1 MQPTPSPALSSTRDS
16 TISTAYELL
25 RAGRVDDA
33 EKLCQ
38 GLLALTPN
46 IKTAA
51 LASTIAEER
60 DDLPR
65 ALQIVDDAIEHHGV
79 STELLLRKAQVLMR
93 LRRRT
98 EGVSAARRAA
108 EICPPD
114 ARLLQALAKVHSERN
129 EPAEAKPLLQRAR
142 ELLPLDP
149 AILYDSA
156 VCHFYLNEMEEAAEL
171 LERVLTLAPGNGFA
185 LYVRSQL
192 GTQTVASNH
201 VGHLREM
208 LLRPQI
214 RRQDAIS
221 TYFALAKELE
231 DIGEYQES
239 FAALSEGNRI
249 KRGTLDYDVRNDVA
263 AMQKV
268 MAHYTRDALAHA
280 TRGDPST
287 GPIFILGMP
296 RTGTTLV
303 ERILGSHSDVVSL
316 GELVDFPGEMTDL
329 AQATHA
335 RIGATDP
342 DLLRASLQMDFAEL
356 GRNYL
361 NAVRP
366 LAGDTKYFVDKLPF
380 NFRYCGLIHQALPNA
395 KIVHLTRD
403 PLDTCYAI
411 FKTLFINAYHYSYQL
426 DETRAVLHRLPAH
439 DGPLARGDAGRHLRR
454 QLRRTRRR
462 SARAMPQA
470 ARILRFAVAGRGARV
485 PPVAGRVD
493 DGQCR
498 AGAQADLP
506 VVGQEVAQ
514 LREPAAARGAST
526 RRGGARGRRRQ
537 SRLPYA
543 AARLRRR
550 PATFGSGA
558 SRSGRAIDRAVTDP
572 LRQDPLHAL
581 GGREAG
587 VQRVVVER
595 AGGLHVRRRAG
606 RRRPPRD
613 DAARCAESRSR
624 RPS

>member
-1 MQPTPSPALSSTRDS
+1 MQPTSPSALSNTRDS
-16 TISTAYELL
+16 TIAAAYDLL
-25 RAGRVDDA
+25 KAGRVDDA

-46 IKTAA
+46 IKTAV

-65 ALQIVDDAIEHHGV
+65 ALQVVDAAIEHHGI
-79 STELLLRKAQVLMR
+79 SAELLLRQAQVLMR

-108 EICPPD
+108 EISAPD

-129 EPAEAKPLLQRAR
+129 EPAEAKPLLARAR

-156 VCHFYLNEMEEAAEL
+156 VCHFYLNEMDEAATL

-185 LYVRSQL
+185 LYIRSQL
-192 GTQTVASNH
+192 RTQTAATNH
-201 VGHLREM
+201 VDHLRNTLM
-208 LLRPQI
+208 RPQI

-249 KRGTLDYDVRNDVA
+249 KRSTLAYDVRNDLD

-268 MAHYTRDALAHA
+268 MTHFSREALAQA
-280 TRGDPST
+280 APGEPAP
-287 GPIFILGMP
+287 GPIFIVGMP

-303 ERILGSHSDVVSL
+303 ERILGSHADVVSL
-316 GELVDFPGEMTDL
+316 GELVDFPAEMTAL
-329 AQATHA
+329 AERAYVST
-335 RIGATDP
+335 GSKEP

-361 NAVRP
+361 KAVQP
-366 LAGDTKYFVDKLPF
+366 LAGGSKYFIDKLPF

-403 PLDTCYAI
+403 PLDTCYAV

-426 DETRAVLHRLPAH
+426 DE
-439 DGPLARGDAGRHLRR
+439 LAQFYVAY
-454 QLRRTRRR
+454 RRTM
-462 SARAMPQA
+462 AHWHAVMPGV
-470 ARILRFAVAGRGARV
+470 ICDVSYEDLVAD
-485 PPVAGRVD
+485 PPA
-493 DGQCR
+493 QCR
-498 AGAQADLP
+498 RLLDWCGLPWQDEVLDFHRSRVASTTASAAQVRKPIYTSSVQKWRNFAQQLQP
-506 VVGQEVAQ
+506 VVRR
-514 LREPAAARGAST
+514 LAAAGLVDAE
-526 RRGGARGRRRQ
+526 GNA
-537 SRLPYA
+537 LPS
-543 AARLRRR
+543 
-550 PATFGSGA
+550 PGPG
-558 SRSGRAIDRAVTDP
+558 
-572 LRQDPLHAL
+572 
-581 GGREAG
+581 
-587 VQRVVVER
+587 
-595 AGGLHVRRRAG
+595 
-606 RRRPPRD
+606 
-613 DAARCAESRSR
+613 
-624 RPS
+624 

>member
-1 MQPTPSPALSSTRDS
+1 MQPTPSSALSSTRDS

-156 VCHFYLNEMEEAAEL
+156 VCHFYLNEMEEAAAL

-192 GTQTVASNH
+192 GTQTVESNH

-268 MAHYTRDALAHA
+268 MAHYTRDALDHA

-366 LAGDTKYFVDKLPF
+366 LAGDKKFFVDKLPF

-426 DETRAVLHRLPAH
+426 DEIA
-439 DGPLARGDAGRHLRR
+439 
-454 QLRRTRRR
+454 QFYIEYRRTMDHWH
-462 SARAMPQA
+462 AVMPGV
-470 ARILRFAVAGRGARV
+470 ICDVSYEELVAD
-485 PPVAGRVD
+485 PPA
-493 DGQCR
+493 QCR
-498 AGAQADLP
+498 RLLEYCGLPWQDEVLEFHQSRAASTTASAAQVRKPIYRSSVKKWRNFESQLQP
-506 VVGQEVAQ
+506 VV
-514 LREPAAARGAST
+514 
-526 RRGGARGRRRQ
+526 RRLA
-537 SRLPYA
+537 
-543 AARLRRR
+543 
-550 PATFGSGA
+550 
-558 SRSGRAIDRAVTDP
+558 
-572 LRQDPLHAL
+572 
-581 GGREAG
+581 EAG
-587 VQRVVVER
+587 LV
-595 AGGLHVRRRAG
+595 
-606 RRRPPRD
+606 
-613 DAARCAESRSR
+613 DAAGNPVTVPARD
-624 RPS
+624 